1 MIEFF
6 QTTWFLWWLFAV
18 FAIVCW
24 FRGISSDSPL
34 DETLEWEE
42 QVPTDNFICKG
53 AESVSLQ

>member
-42 QVPTDNFICKG
+42 PARIRNFTRKS
-53 AESVSLQ
+53 AESESF